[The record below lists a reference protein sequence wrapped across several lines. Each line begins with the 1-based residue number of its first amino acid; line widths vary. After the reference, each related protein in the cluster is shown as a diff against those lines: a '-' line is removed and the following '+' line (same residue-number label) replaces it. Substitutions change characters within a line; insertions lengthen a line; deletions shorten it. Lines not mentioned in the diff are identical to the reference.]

1 MRRFNLDSTV
11 IAAAIMAAGFVN
23 AQRQAL
29 NAGRLDDSL
38 REKFVEYYQFI
49 QQQTT
54 PPKKKKAEG
63 A

>member
-1 MRRFNLDSTV
+1 M

>member
-1 MRRFNLDSTV
+1 M

-29 NAGRLDDSL
+29 NAGRLDDSM

-49 QQQTT
+49 QQQTP

>member
-1 MRRFNLDSTV
+1 LDSAT

-38 REKFVEYYQFI
+38 REKFVEYYHFI

-54 PPKKKKAEG
+54 PPKKEKAEG

>member
-1 MRRFNLDSTV
+1 
-11 IAAAIMAAGFVN
+11 VN

-38 REKFVEYYQFI
+38 REKFAEYYQFI
-49 QQQTT
+49 QRQTT
-54 PPKKKKAEG
+54 PPKKEKAEG

>member
-1 MRRFNLDSTV
+1 M

-49 QQQTT
+49 QQQTP
-54 PPKKKKAEG
+54 PPKKKEAEG